1 MIDYKDYVVLNG
13 LKQRI
18 HIRGTSQDNPI
29 LLFLHGGPGVTNRH
43 FVIGSNSD
51 LCDAFTIVAWDQ
63 RGTCGSYEGC
73 RKETLTVSNMVED
86 ASELVNYLC
95 NKYNKDKLFII
106 GGSWGSCLGTLLAKR
121 HPEHI
126 AGYIGFGQM
135 VDGPL
140 NEELS
145 YKFAREE
152 AIKHDDKKSASI
164 LDELGMPVNGV
175 YKTGYDG
182 MMAQRRIMMK
192 YGGYSQD
199 KAKRSYFSSMVVPV
213 LKSGE
218 YTFKEIIGFVKG
230 YQFVLR
236 AMWDEVAGINLL
248 KETEGKID
256 VPYFIL
262 DGRLDNNTP
271 ASLVQDY
278 YEKLEAP
285 QKDLI
290 WFETAGH
297 NPLGDCPEE
306 FKKAIREKLLPIA
319 QKAGN
324 CRI

>member
-1 MIDYKDYVVLNG
+1 MIDYKDYVNLNG

-18 HIRGTSQDNPI
+18 HVKGTDENNPI

-43 FVIGSNSD
+43 FVIGSNAD
-51 LCDAFTIVAWDQ
+51 LCDDFTIVAWDQ

-73 RKETLTVSNMVED
+73 TKESLTVSSIVED
-86 ASELVNYLC
+86 ANELVKYLC
-95 NKYNKDKLFII
+95 EKYNKEKIFII

-126 AGYIGFGQM
+126 AAYIGFGQL

-145 YKFAREE
+145 YKFAYDEAVKHNDQD
-152 AIKHDDKKSASI
+152 AIKKLETIGK
-164 LDELGMPVNGV
+164 PVNGI
-175 YKTGYDG
+175 YKDGYDG
-182 MMAQRRIMMK
+182 MMAQRKIMMK

-218 YTFKEIIGFVKG
+218 YSFKEIVGFVKG

-236 AMWDEVAGINLL
+236 NMWDEVASLNLL

-256 VPYFIL
+256 VPYYIF

-285 QKDLI
+285 DKDLI
-290 WFETAGH
+290 WFENAGH

-306 FKKAIREKLLPIA
+306 FKKCIREKLLPLA
-319 QKAGN
+319 K
-324 CRI
+324 